1 MTGFPRLLAD
11 VGGTHARFGWRTD
24 AHAPLTD
31 VATCA
36 SKDHPRLQDAIG
48 HYLTQHGKPTPHSA
62 AIGIATALT
71 GDRVE
76 MTNHP
81 WSFSISAM
89 QREMGWQRLEV
100 LNDFT
105 ALALALPLLGAD
117 ELVKIGG
124 GTQLPGSPL
133 ALLGA
138 GTGLGVSGLLRS
150 GPGQPWMALQG
161 EGGHVTLA
169 PSTDR
174 EEAVLRHLRQ
184 RFGHVSGERAVSGQG
199 LVALYEAVCALNGV
213 AAHALNPAAITTTAL
228 QGGEAHAECREALNL
243 FCAFLGTLAADLAL
257 TLGALG
263 GVFIG
268 GGIVPRLGPWFAGSP
283 FRQRFEDKGR
293 FSSYLAG
300 IATLVID
307 AKVSPALRGAD
318 QALDA

>member
-24 AHAPLTD
+24 ANAPLTD
-31 VATCA
+31 AATCA
-36 SKDHPRLQDAIG
+36 SKDHPSLEDAIG
-48 HYLTQHGKPTPHSA
+48 HYLRQHGKPTPHSA

-71 GDRVE
+71 GDLVE

-89 QREMGWQRLEV
+89 QQALGLQRLEV
-100 LNDFT
+100 INDFT
-105 ALALALPLLGAD
+105 ALALALPLLTED
-117 ELVKIGG
+117 ELVQVGG
-124 GTQLPGSPL
+124 GTRLPGAPM

-138 GTGLGVSGLLRS
+138 GTGLGVSGLLSS
-150 GPGQPWMALQG
+150 GAGQPWIALQG

-169 PSTDR
+169 ASTER
-174 EEAVLRHLRQ
+174 EEAVLRVLRR

-199 LVALYEAVCALNGV
+199 LVALYEAVCELKGVPAQALV
-213 AAHALNPAAITTTAL
+213 PASVMETAL
-228 QGGEAHAECREALNL
+228 KGGPQQVECREALDL

-257 TLGALG
+257 TLGAVG

-268 GGIVPRLGPWFAGSP
+268 GGIVPRMGSWFADSP
-283 FRQRFEDKGR
+283 FRHRFEDKGR
-293 FSSYLAG
+293 FSSYLASM
-300 IATLVID
+300 ATLVIN

-318 QALDA
+318 QALDR